1 MIEPRVS
8 TVAVAGG
15 DMTFGEWGDPA
26 APPVL
31 ATHGI
36 TASHLAWLRVAE
48 ALPDRRLIA
57 PDLRGRGRST
67 GLPGP
72 YGMATHA
79 ADMVRLL
86 DELGIDRV
94 ELLGH
99 SMGAF
104 IAAATA
110 ARLGDRATGVV
121 LVDGG
126 IPFVLPEGVELQA
139 AITASLGPVIARL
152 SMTFPDRAAYHAFW
166 AQTPALGPLVDD
178 EAVRAYIDYDL
189 VGDPLHSASVPD
201 AVAQDSVEFYG
212 DEAAAALSAIVAPI
226 TMLWAP
232 RDLQDQPP
240 GLYTAEAI
248 ATARER
254 WPAIRT
260 RFVDGF
266 NHYTIVMTR
275 AGAAEVAQ
283 AVTGQTARS

>member
-8 TVAVAGG
+8 TVAVDGG
-15 DMTFGEWGDPA
+15 EMTIGEWGDPA

-48 ALPDRRLIA
+48 ALPDRRVIA
-57 PDLRGRGRST
+57 PDLRGRGGSN

-86 DELGIDRV
+86 EGLGIDRV
-94 ELLGH
+94 QLVGH

-126 IPFVLPEGVELQA
+126 IPFVLPPGVDLQD

-152 SMTFPDRAAYHAFW
+152 SMTFPDRAAYHDFW
-166 AQTPALGPLVDD
+166 RRTPALGPLVDD

-189 VGDPLHSASVPD
+189 VGDPLHSASAPD
-201 AVAQDSVEFYG
+201 AVAQDSREFYG
-212 DEAAAALSAIVAPI
+212 DEAGAALDAITAP
-226 TMLWAP
+226 TAMLWVP
-232 RDLQDQPP
+232 RDLQDVEP

-248 ATARER
+248 ATADER

-266 NHYTIVMTR
+266 NHYTIVMTP
-275 AGAAEVAQ
+275 AGAAEVAR